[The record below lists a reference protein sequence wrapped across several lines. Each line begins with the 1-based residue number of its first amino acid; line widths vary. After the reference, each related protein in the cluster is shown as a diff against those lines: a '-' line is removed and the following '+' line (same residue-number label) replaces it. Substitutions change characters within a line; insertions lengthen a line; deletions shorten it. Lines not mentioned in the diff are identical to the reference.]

1 MSVGLLTPP
10 SHGSTSASLIDRARR
25 LDADAWRRLS
35 ELFGPLVYRW
45 ARQAGL
51 QSSDAAD
58 VGQEVF
64 RVVAA
69 RIGDFRR
76 QRPGDSFRG
85 WLWGITRLKLKEH
98 FRRAAASPR
107 AAGGGDAHQ
116 QLQNAVARLDDE
128 SADSGTPQEH
138 AEIVQRAVQLI
149 RGDFEESS
157 WQAFWRMTA
166 LGHPAAEIAA
176 DLGLS
181 PKAVRQAKFRVLK
194 RLRQE
199 LAELVDGS

>member
-1 MSVGLLTPP
+1 MSVGLLPPP
-10 SHGSTSASLIDRARR
+10 SHDSTSLSLIERARR
-25 LDADAWRRLS
+25 LEPDAWRRIA

-51 QSSDAAD
+51 QCNDAAD

-64 RVVAA
+64 RVVAV

-107 AAGGGDAHQ
+107 GVGGADVSAD
-116 QLQNAVARLDDE
+116 LQNALARLDEE
-128 SADSGTPQEH
+128 SPESNAPIEQ
-138 AEIVQRAVQLI
+138 AEIVQRAVRLI
-149 RGDFEESS
+149 REDFEESS

-166 LGHPAAEIAA
+166 LGDPAAEIAA
-176 DLGLS
+176 DLGMS
-181 PKAVRQAKFRVLK
+181 AKAVRQAKFRVLK

-199 LAELVDGS
+199 LAELLAGS

>member
-1 MSVGLLTPP
+1 VRANSTLTLGGGCR
-10 SHGSTSASLIDRARR
+10 SRC
-25 LDADAWRRLS
+25 
-35 ELFGPLVYRW
+35 

-51 QSSDAAD
+51 QCSDAAD

-64 RVVAA
+64 RVIAA
-69 RIGDFRR
+69 RIADFHR

-98 FRRAAASPR
+98 FRSVASAPR
-107 AAGGGDAHQ
+107 AAGGSDARA
-116 QLQNAVARLDDE
+116 QLENSIARLDEETPE
-128 SADSGTPQEH
+128 SSAPLEH

-157 WQAFWRMTA
+157 WQSFWRMTVE
-166 LGHPAAEIAA
+166 GEPAAEIAA

-181 PKAVRQAKFRVLK
+181 AKAVRQAKFRVLK

-199 LAELVDGS
+199 LAELLADS